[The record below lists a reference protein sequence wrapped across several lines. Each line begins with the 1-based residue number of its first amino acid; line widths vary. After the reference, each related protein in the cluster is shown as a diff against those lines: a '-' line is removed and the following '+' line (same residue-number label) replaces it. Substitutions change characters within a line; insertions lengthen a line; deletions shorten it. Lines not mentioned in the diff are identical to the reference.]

1 MQALV
6 TQASGLAC
14 LVKLGSQAERRVGQ
28 SFSEPDLRDGAL
40 GAVFAA
46 DGKTVVFGNVDNCL
60 LVWDA
65 LKGAVLYGME
75 PQMDDM
81 IQRWRA
87 AMGRMVVWWRGRSRG
102 GCFGGRS
109 RSRRSRAP
117 RIQIRVGNGQR
128 SSNGLIYFLDTRPCV
143 L

>member
-6 TQASGLAC
+6 TQANGLAC

-75 PQMDDM
+75 HPDGE
-81 IQRWRA
+81 IPF
-87 AMGRMVVWWRGRSRG
+87 RGDIHRLPWIMNCYLR
-102 GCFGGRS
+102 
-109 RSRRSRAP
+109 
-117 RIQIRVGNGQR
+117 
-128 SSNGLIYFLDTRPCV
+128 
-143 L
+143 